1 MKKLILTLS
10 LFISLFFIQAQT
22 NNVTKDKPYTL
33 TGKYHPYNIISTN
46 YPINYVIEEEFRLKN
61 GDQFYYQH
69 SQLTAGIKYNNYLQP
84 FIGYR
89 LEFVNKPVYLD
100 QGISKWAVNNKFLL
114 GTVSTL
120 VNSEKY
126 GLLNAR
132 TMLDFTINGAGGY
145 DSRFRE
151 RLRYNTPWMLTRFN
165 INPFIYDEVFFDIY
179 HGNGF
184 NQNRIGGGVDVPLA
198 KNVIGT
204 VYYFLS
210 TQKLSNGD
218 WMNSNILAVQ
228 ARINF

>member
-1 MKKLILTLS
+1 MKKLLLTLS
-10 LFISLFFIQAQT
+10 LLTSLFFLQAQT
-22 NNVTKDKPYTL
+22 NTVAKDKPYTL
-33 TGKYHPYNIISTN
+33 TGKYQPYNLISTN
-46 YPINYVIEEEFRLKN
+46 YPINYVLEEEFRLKN

-69 SQLTAGIKYNNYLQP
+69 SQLTAGIKYNAYVQP

-89 LEFVNKPVYLD
+89 AEFQNKPLYI
-100 QGISKWAVNNKFLL
+100 QEGTSKWNYNSKFLL
-114 GTVSTL
+114 GNVSTL

-132 TMLDFTINGAGGY
+132 TMIDYTINGAGGY

-151 RLRYNTPWMLTRFN
+151 RLRYNTPWMFTRFN

-184 NQNRIGGGVDVPLA
+184 NQNRIGGGVDVPLG

-204 VYYFLS
+204 LYYFLS
-210 TQKLSNGD
+210 TQKLSTGD